1 MSLMVRTSLLICL
14 FVCTVI
20 TSQTIFTALF
30 ANAETG
36 PIQSIGNNT
45 NPDFQLEQSATNVT
59 STDLLPYVNRM
70 HGILMSIP
78 SNWTL
83 STSGL
88 PDYTQIAGFYSP
100 LQNLSDSIPARL
112 SISVMNYQQNV
123 SLKDFTNLT
132 LTSLNRTGQFKVI
145 SSDPVTLAGRPG
157 YQIILST
164 LPNLGNP
171 LNFGLM
177 QSWTAVGTKI
187 YQFSYSTESSKFAT
201 YLPTVE
207 LMLKSLRIHDTK

>member
-20 TSQTIFTALF
+20 ASQTILA
-30 ANAETG
+30 AQIASAGTG
-36 PIQSIGNNT
+36 PLQFIGNNSNT
-45 NPDFQLEQSATNVT
+45 DFQLEQYATNVT
-59 STDLLPYVNRM
+59 SSDLLPYVNRM
-70 HGILMSIP
+70 HGILMFIP

-112 SISVMNYQQNV
+112 SISVMNYQQNA
-123 SLKDFTNLT
+123 SLKDFTNQT
-132 LTSLNRTGQFKVI
+132 LTSLNSTGQFKVI
-145 SSDPVTLAGRPG
+145 SSDPITLAGRPG

-187 YQFSYSTESSKFAT
+187 YLLSYSTESSKFAT

-207 LMLKSLRIHDTK
+207 QMLKSLKIHDTR

>member
-14 FVCTVI
+14 FGCTVI
-20 TSQTIFTALF
+20 ASQTILGAQV
-30 ANAETG
+30 ASAGSG
-36 PIQSIGNNT
+36 PLQFIGNNT
-45 NPDFQLEQSATNVT
+45 NTDFQLEQYATNVT
-59 STDLLPYVNRM
+59 SSDLLPYVNRM
-70 HGILMSIP
+70 HGILMFIP

-83 STSGL
+83 SNSGL

-123 SLKDFTNLT
+123 SLKDFTNQT
-132 LTSLNRTGQFKVI
+132 LTSLNSTGQFKVI
-145 SSDPVTLAGRPG
+145 SSDPITLAGRPG

-187 YQFSYSTESSKFAT
+187 YLLSYSTESSKFAT

-207 LMLKSLRIHDTK
+207 QMLKSLKIHDTR

>member
-14 FVCTVI
+14 YVCTVI
-20 TSQTIFTALF
+20 ASQTILA
-30 ANAETG
+30 AQVASAGTG
-36 PIQSIGNNT
+36 PLQFIGNNT
-45 NPDFQLEQSATNVT
+45 STDFQLEQYATNVT
-59 STDLLPYVNRM
+59 SSDLLPYVNRM
-70 HGILMSIP
+70 HGILMFIP

-100 LQNLSDSIPARL
+100 LQNISDSIPARL

-123 SLKDFTNLT
+123 SLKDFTNQT
-132 LTSLNRTGQFKVI
+132 LTSLNSTGQFKVI
-145 SSDPVTLAGRPG
+145 SSDPITLAGRPG

-187 YQFSYSTESSKFAT
+187 YLLSYSTESSKFAT

-207 LMLKSLRIHDTK
+207 QMLKSLKIHETR

>member
-14 FVCTVI
+14 YVCTI
-20 TSQTIFTALF
+20 IASQTILA
-30 ANAETG
+30 AQVAGAGTG
-36 PIQSIGNNT
+36 PLQFIGNNT
-45 NPDFQLEQSATNVT
+45 STDFQLEQYATNVT
-59 STDLLPYVNRM
+59 SSDLLPYVNRM
-70 HGILMSIP
+70 HGILMFIP

-100 LQNLSDSIPARL
+100 LQNISDSIPARL

-123 SLKDFTNLT
+123 SLKDFTNQT
-132 LTSLNRTGQFKVI
+132 LTSLNSTGQFKVI
-145 SSDPVTLAGRPG
+145 SSDPITLAGRPG

-187 YQFSYSTESSKFAT
+187 YLLSYSTESSKFAT

-207 LMLKSLRIHDTK
+207 QMLKSLKIHETR

>member
-20 TSQTIFTALF
+20 ASQTILASQV
-30 ANAETG
+30 ASAGAG
-36 PIQSIGNNT
+36 PLKFIGNNT
-45 NPDFQLEQSATNVT
+45 NTDFQLEQYATNVT
-59 STDLLPYVNRM
+59 SSDLLPYVNRM
-70 HGILMSIP
+70 HGILMFIP

-100 LQNLSDSIPARL
+100 LQNVSDSIPARL

-132 LTSLNRTGQFKVI
+132 LTSLNSTGQFKVI
-145 SSDPVTLAGRPG
+145 SSDPITLAGRPG

-187 YQFSYSTESSKFAT
+187 YLLSYSTESSKFAT

-207 LMLKSLRIHDTK
+207 QMLKSLKIHDTR

>member
-1 MSLMVRTSLLICL
+1 MIRTSLLISL
-14 FVCTVI
+14 FVCTI
-20 TSQTIFTALF
+20 IAFLSNF
-30 ANAETG
+30 AVQVGSAETA
-36 PIQSIGNNT
+36 PLILVGNST
-45 NPDFQLEQSATNVT
+45 APDFQFVQNSTNII
-59 STDLLPYVNRM
+59 STDLVPYVNRM
-70 HGILMSIP
+70 HGILMYIP
-78 SNWTL
+78 SNWTF
-83 STSGL
+83 STSVL
-88 PDYTQIAGFYSP
+88 PEYTQIAGFYSP

-112 SISVMNYQQNV
+112 SISVMNYQQNA
-123 SLKDFTNLT
+123 SLKDFTNQT
-132 LTSLNRTGQFKVI
+132 LTSLNSTGQFKVI
-145 SSDPVTLAGRPG
+145 SSDPITLAGRPG

-207 LMLKSLRIHDTK
+207 LMLKSLRIHDTR

>member
-14 FVCTVI
+14 SVCTVI
-20 TSQTIFTALF
+20 ASQTNLAVQIAS
-30 ANAETG
+30 AGTG
-36 PIQSIGNNT
+36 PLQFIGNNSNT
-45 NPDFQLEQSATNVT
+45 DFQLEQNATNVT
-59 STDLLPYVNRM
+59 SSDLLPYVNRM
-70 HGILMSIP
+70 HGILMFIP

-88 PDYTQIAGFYSP
+88 PDYTQVAGFYSP

-112 SISVMNYQQNV
+112 SISVMNYQQNA
-123 SLKDFTNLT
+123 SLKDFTNQT
-132 LTSLNRTGQFKVI
+132 LTSLNSTGQFKVI
-145 SSDPVTLAGRPG
+145 SSDPITLAGRPG

-187 YQFSYSTESSKFAT
+187 YLLSYSTESSKFAT

-207 LMLKSLRIHDTK
+207 QMVKSLKIHDTR